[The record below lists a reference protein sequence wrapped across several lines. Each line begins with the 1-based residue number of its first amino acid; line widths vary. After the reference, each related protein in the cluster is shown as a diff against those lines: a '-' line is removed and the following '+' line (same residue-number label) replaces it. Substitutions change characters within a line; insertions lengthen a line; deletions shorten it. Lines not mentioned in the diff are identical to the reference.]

1 MDYNESE
8 EKNMK
13 KLLTIV
19 IFIIGVL
26 DLALLTGLF
35 ISLGWTFAFTIL
47 GYSLPTAAALL
58 LLSYGGFLLAKK
70 KWTLAY
76 IPPFVVLLLALI
88 FEIIITT
95 LNLFPGLAGLVPT
108 MIVLVGV
115 NGSVMAL
122 VIVRVIDFVKGKTK
136 K

>member
-58 LLSYGGFLLAKK
+58 VALPSPQAIYRLASKLLQFADVLAS
-70 KWTLAY
+70 
-76 IPPFVVLLLALI
+76 
-88 FEIIITT
+88 
-95 LNLFPGLAGLVPT
+95 VP
-108 MIVLVGV
+108 VAQQQVGV
-115 NGSVMAL
+115 IREST
-122 VIVRVIDFVKGKTK
+122 REP
-136 K
+136 